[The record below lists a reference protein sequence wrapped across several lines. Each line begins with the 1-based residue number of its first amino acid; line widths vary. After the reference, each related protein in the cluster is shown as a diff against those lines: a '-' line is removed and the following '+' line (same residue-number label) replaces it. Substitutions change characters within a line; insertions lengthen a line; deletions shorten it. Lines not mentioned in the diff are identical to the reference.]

1 QDGCRR
7 RLRHGQRHAGTNRCA
22 DTILVMKY
30 DRGGSGTVVLHGRGR
45 DLIEIEKAVSFN
57 KDTCVWTVT
66 GNVPDVRSSAERK
79 AVLTAMQEIG
89 GPASVQAIAASAEL
103 KQANVRR
110 MLARLAEKGSV
121 QRCERGKCRPSA
133 LVGQNELIA

>member
-45 DLIEIEKAVSFN
+45 DLVEIEKALSFN
-57 KDTCVWTVT
+57 KDTCVWRIT
-66 GNVPDVRSSAERK
+66 GDIPDVRSTAERK

-89 GPASVQAIAASAEL
+89 AEASVHAIAASAEL

-110 MLARLAEKGSV
+110 MLSNAIV
-121 QRCERGKCRPSA
+121 QRCGPGKFKLADQSCRMTSA
-133 LVGQNELIA
+133 RSG

>member
-1 QDGCRR
+1 MDVSGVKPNHRHRRLLRTRRQRPCRR
-7 RLRHGQRHAGTNRCA
+7 RTAEQRG
-22 DTILVMKY
+22 
-30 DRGGSGTVVLHGRGR
+30 GTVVLHGRGR

-121 QRCERGKCRPSA
+121 QRCERGKYKLADGENSHA
-133 LVGQNELIA
+133 G